1 MLTEEIAKIIFSQL
15 VNILVGICAGYIV
28 LVIKNIYKDINK
40 IGDIAKESREDISR
54 LDEQVVC
61 LKITMS
67 KVEQQMKDN
76 RDLCDHRHKKK

>member
-15 VNILVGICAGYIV
+15 VNILVGISAGYIV

-61 LKITMS
+61 LKITIFA
-67 KVEQQMKDN
+67 
-76 RDLCDHRHKKK
+76 